1 MSSQYP
7 FYNFFSDKLFDCL
20 CLQQKN
26 LKNHHLSCMF
36 LIDCLIWSLW
46 EGPHLFVKIFQFLL
60 KITHSVASIIFQIF
74 QSQCLLCIMQFL
86 EGEICL
92 EQTKYLYKAHKTKL
106 FWCYQILQPSTW
118 TRSKIP
124 KDLYSYWLCW
134 NIDISIQSNF
144 QGYLT
149 WTRK

>member
-46 EGPHLFVKIFQFLL
+46 EGPHLFVKIFQVFIENNPFSGLNY
-60 KITHSVASIIFQIF
+60 F
-74 QSQCLLCIMQFL
+74 
-86 EGEICL
+86 
-92 EQTKYLYKAHKTKL
+92 
-106 FWCYQILQPSTW
+106 P
-118 TRSKIP
+118 
-124 KDLYSYWLCW
+124 
-134 NIDISIQSNF
+134 NISISMFIMYNAIP
-144 QGYLT
+144 GGRNLLGT
-149 WTRK
+149 N